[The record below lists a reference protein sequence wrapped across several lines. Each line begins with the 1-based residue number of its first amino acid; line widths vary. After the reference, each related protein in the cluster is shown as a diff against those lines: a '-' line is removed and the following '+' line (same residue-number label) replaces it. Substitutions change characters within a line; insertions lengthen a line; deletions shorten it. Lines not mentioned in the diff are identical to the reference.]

1 MMVLVLAWAV
11 LVSWDRAV
19 RHGPARETRRG
30 AIGSAALKATAI
42 AAAAVLAPAPMI
54 RLWRS
59 MGCPW
64 LGPTDER
71 IEREMSSVH
80 ERMTLSLVHAAAA
93 LLMLIVVTLTTRR
106 RERY

>member
-1 MMVLVLAWAV
+1 M
-11 LVSWDRAV
+11 
-19 RHGPARETRRG
+19 
-30 AIGSAALKATAI
+30 IGSAALEATAI
-42 AAAAVLAPAPMI
+42 VAAAVIAPAPMI

-64 LGPTDER
+64 LGTTDER
-71 IEREMSSVH
+71 IEHEMGFVH
-80 ERMTLSLVHAAAA
+80 ERMTLSLVHAAGA